1 MRAYRHAS
9 HGGSSGGSSGGG
21 SSGGSSGGS
30 YAGGSYGG
38 GSYGSYGGYSSP
50 AAYTSGY
57 STGYS
62 SVSGMSS
69 SMPVE
74 SYRVIDAA
82 PSASGVSGGEVIAT
96 PQPAATDSTMTI
108 PADAAML
115 VVELPADAKVFVNG
129 SKTAATGSVRRFLSR
144 GLAEGKTYEYVVRM
158 VVDRDGVASEETKV
172 VSLSAGSRKSVAF
185 AGEAVARKAVAKTS
199 LTLHVP
205 ADAKVW
211 LAGNETSSRGATRL
225 FETSSL
231 HDGQTWSNYEIRV
244 ATVVDGRE
252 QIVSKTIDLVAGS
265 VVELE
270 LGTDGELTAVTRTAP
285 TESTASIR

>member
-1 MRAYRHAS
+1 MRAYRHGS
-9 HGGSSGGSSGGG
+9 HGGSSGGSSGGSYGGG

-30 YAGGSYGG
+30 YSG

-57 STGYS
+57 SSGYS
-62 SVSGMSS
+62 SISGMSS

-96 PQPAATDSTMTI
+96 PQPAATDSTMAI

-144 GLAEGKTYEYVVRM
+144 GLAEGKSYEYVVRM

-185 AGEAVARKAVAKTS
+185 AGEAPVARKAAAKTS

-225 FETSSL
+225 FETSTL
-231 HDGQTWSNYEIRV
+231 QDDQTWSNYEIRV
-244 ATVVDGRE
+244 VTVVDGHER
-252 QIVSKTIDLVAGS
+252 IASKTIDLVAGS
-265 VVELE
+265 SVELE
-270 LGTDGELTAVTRTAP
+270 LGEDGVLTAVTRTAP
-285 TESTASIR
+285 TDATASLR